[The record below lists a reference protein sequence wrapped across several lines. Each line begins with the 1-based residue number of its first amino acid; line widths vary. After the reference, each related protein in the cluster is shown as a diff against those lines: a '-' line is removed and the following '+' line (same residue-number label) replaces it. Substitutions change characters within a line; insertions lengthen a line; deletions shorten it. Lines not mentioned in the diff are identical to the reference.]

1 MTLFPPSTNADY
13 HGSSISPWALTLLAL
28 LNIVPGGIHAFL
40 PDGGSVVIA
49 GLDISANPHLIIGVF
64 NWLGSIQIGWGLMLL
79 AISLRYRNLVPL
91 GLFLQFVVTGINAA
105 NQWLLRFE
113 PAPHHPPE
121 MYANLVVMPVIL
133 ILLWISMPT
142 EKAKD

>member
-13 HGSSISPWALTLLAL
+13 HGSFISPWALTLLAL

-49 GLDISANPHLIIGVF
+49 GLDISANPNLIIGVF
-64 NWLGSIQIGWGLMLL
+64 NWLGSIQICWGLMLL

-113 PAPHHPPE
+113 PSPHHPPE
-121 MYANLVVMPVIL
+121 MYANLVVMPAIL

-142 EKAKD
+142 DKAKD

>member
-1 MTLFPPSTNADY
+1 MNLFPPSTNADY
-13 HGSSISPWALTLLAL
+13 HGSTISALALMLLAL

-79 AISLRYRNLVPL
+79 AISLRYRSLVPL
-91 GLFLQFVVTGINAA
+91 ALLLQFVVTGINAA

-121 MYANLVVMPVIL
+121 MYANLVVMPLLLV
-133 ILLWISMPT
+133 LLWIAMPSN
-142 EKAKD
+142 ASKD